1 VQGAVFIKRAPCLPE
16 AKMGY
21 LVLAINAILVQNILL
36 AQYLGNCPFLGVSKK
51 MDTAVGM
58 GMGVIFVMTFS
69 TFITWFIHHY
79 ILVTLGIEYLQ
90 TIVFILVIAA
100 LVQLIEMFLKKSVPA
115 LYRALGIFLPL
126 ITTNCAILGVAVL
139 VIRKEFNSL
148 ESLFFAIFS
157 GIGFALALVVFAG
170 IRERFQVA
178 YIPKNFQ
185 DTAIALVTAGLM
197 AMAFLGFKGIDNSLT
212 ALMVK

>member
-1 VQGAVFIKRAPCLPE
+1 MEYI
-16 AKMGY
+16 
-21 LVLAINAILVQNILL
+21 VLAINAILVKNILL

-51 MDTAVGM
+51 MDTAAGM
-58 GMGVIFVMTFS
+58 GMAVIFVITFS

-79 ILVTLGIEYLQ
+79 ILVVLGIEYLQ

-100 LVQLIEMFLKKSVPA
+100 LVQLIEMFLKKAVPA
-115 LYRALGIFLPL
+115 LYKALGIFLPL

-139 VIRKEFNSL
+139 VIRKELNSI

-157 GIGFALALVVFAG
+157 GMGFALALILFAG
-170 IRERFQVA
+170 IRERFQVS

-197 AMAFLGFKGIDNSLT
+197 AMAFFGFKGIDSTLT
-212 ALMVK
+212 ALTIK